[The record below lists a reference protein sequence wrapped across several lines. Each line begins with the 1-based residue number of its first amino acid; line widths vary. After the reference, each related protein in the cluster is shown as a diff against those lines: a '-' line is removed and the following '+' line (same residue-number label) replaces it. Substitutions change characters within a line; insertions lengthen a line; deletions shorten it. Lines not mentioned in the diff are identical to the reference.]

1 MLGGYVFAMWCGGWR
16 PGQPMPAA
24 GPIYL
29 AATTMTLAGIVACQA
44 GNVLSCRSSTQPIW
58 RLGLTTNP
66 MVLAGIGLELLA
78 SRAHLHRSPS
88 QDLQPRAAAG
98 APVDRAGHIW
108 AVDDCIRGHPQSHHP
123 QDGAAPVGIGARM
136 TAFSCEWL

>member
-1 MLGGYVFAMWCGGWR
+1 LGLLESGLVLGGYVFAMWCGGWR

-29 AATTMTLAGIVACQA
+29 AATTMTLAGTVACQA

-78 SRAHLHRSPS
+78 SRAHLHRSLARIFSLEP
-88 QDLQPRAAAG
+88 LQARQWIVLATFGPLMIAFEGTRKAITRRMGRRRLAS
-98 APVDRAGHIW
+98 APA
-108 AVDDCIRGHPQSHHP
+108 
-123 QDGAAPVGIGARM
+123 
-136 TAFSCEWL
+136 